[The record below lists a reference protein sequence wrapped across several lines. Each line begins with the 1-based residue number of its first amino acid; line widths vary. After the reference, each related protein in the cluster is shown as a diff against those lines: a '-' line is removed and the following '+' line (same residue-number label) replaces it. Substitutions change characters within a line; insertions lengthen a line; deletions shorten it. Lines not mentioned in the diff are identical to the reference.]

1 MISSTR
7 IEVNFDGLVGP
18 THNYAGLSFGNL
30 ASKNNSGQRSNPKA
44 AALQGLE
51 KMRSLLQMGLSQGI
65 FPPHERP
72 FLPALRRIGF
82 TGNDREV
89 LRSAWVHDRNLVGMV
104 SSASNMWTANAA
116 TVSPS
121 NDTADARVHLTPAN
135 LVAMPHRSLEPQ
147 TTTRVLRRV
156 FKDPQIFV
164 IHDALPATDLFG
176 DEGAANHNRLAAAH
190 GAEGLEVFVYGRVGL
205 DRQGGRMRFPGRQT
219 LEASEAVARLH
230 GVKHA
235 LFVEQSPAAIDAG
248 AFHNDV
254 VCVTNGPVVLCHPL
268 AFTDNASVQD
278 GIRRAADPLGFE
290 PVFLM
295 ADQMPIEDAIKSY
308 LFNSQLVTRP
318 DGGMSLIAPSDAE
331 AVPSARDFV
340 QWCIV
345 GDNPISEVFYR
356 DIRESMRNGGGPACL
371 RLRVALTAEEFASVH
386 DGAIMSTDKIR
397 QLENWVNAHYRDR
410 LDPDDLGDPELMT
423 QSQTALDE
431 LTQLLDLGS
440 IYEFQT

>member
-1 MISSTR
+1 MTSSSR
-7 IEVNFDGLVGP
+7 NEVNFDGLVGP

-30 ASKNNSGQRSNPKA
+30 ASKNNSGRRSNPRA

-51 KMRSLLQMGLSQGI
+51 KMRSLLQMGLHQGVL
-65 FPPHERP
+65 PPHERP

-89 LRSAWVHDRNLVGMV
+89 LSSAWAHDRKLVGTV

-121 NDTADARVHLTPAN
+121 NDTVDARVHLTPAN

-156 FKDPQIFV
+156 FKDPGKFV
-164 IHDALPATDLFG
+164 VHQALPATDLFG
-176 DEGAANHNRLAAAH
+176 DEGAANHNRLAADH
-190 GAEGLEVFVYGRVGL
+190 GAEGLEIFVYGRVGL
-205 DRQGGRMRFPGRQT
+205 DRQVERMRFPGRQT

-230 GVKHA
+230 GVEHA
-235 LFVEQSPAAIDAG
+235 LFVEQSRAAIDAG

-254 VCVTNGPVVLCHPL
+254 VCVTNGPVVFCHPL
-268 AFTDNASVQD
+268 AFSDHTLVHERV
-278 GIRRAADPLGFE
+278 RRAGDRLGFE
-290 PVFLM
+290 PVFLI
-295 ADQMPIEDAIKSY
+295 ADLMPIEDAIKSY

-340 QWCIV
+340 QGCIA
-345 GDNPISEVFYR
+345 GGNPISEVIYR

-371 RLRVALTAEEFASVH
+371 RLRVALSPEELASVH
-386 DGAIMSTDKIR
+386 DGVMMSPDKIR
-397 QLENWVNAHYRDR
+397 RLEEWVNLHYRDR

-423 QSQTALDE
+423 QAQTALDE